1 NIPRG
6 TYTYIA
12 MPDGWVAKPELSE
25 VVRREALLPPETV
38 EPLPVQDNMLAAT
51 ATTAGVPVELTPEE
65 IRSRAWQKEQYIS
78 NVCEYEGFDTFVDRV
93 EDIARIKV
101 DYTVRVGF
109 SQAEGLLRALRFDP
123 AATLQFL
130 RHRKTYSLG
139 DVQRSYNQSLFLEDV
154 LRQHA
159 TTVANLPVTAQA
171 ALYHLVDTDI
181 PYGVARSLV
190 AWVSASPVRTEA
202 GRMTHRTAP
211 GWTPRAQE
219 IRFDPEEA
227 SRQVEELYA
236 RLKRYDPTFS
246 VRDVQPTL
254 RRYINERLTMTYAAI
269 VNGNLATAREHI
281 ASVVGPQL
289 WHQVEDKDAREMTM
303 ATAAI
308 LERTLTWFETHD
320 MQKTLTLATSTVWN
334 LELTQGSPE
343 VIWGIREHL
352 EQLLRPRAAAP

>member
-1 NIPRG
+1 
-6 TYTYIA
+6 
-12 MPDGWVAKPELSE
+12 
-25 VVRREALLPPETV
+25 
-38 EPLPVQDNMLAAT
+38 
-51 ATTAGVPVELTPEE
+51 
-65 IRSRAWQKEQYIS
+65 
-78 NVCEYEGFDTFVDRV
+78 
-93 EDIARIKV
+93 
-101 DYTVRVGF
+101 
-109 SQAEGLLRALRFDP
+109 
-123 AATLQFL
+123 
-130 RHRKTYSLG
+130 
-139 DVQRSYNQSLFLEDV
+139 
-154 LRQHA
+154 
-159 TTVANLPVTAQA
+159 
-171 ALYHLVDTDI
+171 
-181 PYGVARSLV
+181 
-190 AWVSASPVRTEA
+190 
-202 GRMTHRTAP
+202 MTHRTAP

-269 VNGNLATAREHI
+269 VNGNLTTAREHI
-281 ASVVGPQL
+281 APVVDPQL

-308 LERTLTWFETHD
+308 LESTLTWFETHD

-352 EQLLRPRAAAP
+352 EQLLRPRVAAP